1 MKSIFRPTN
10 GTAEQL
16 TTSFRAVVEDVD
28 ADISTADVVEAAE
41 DAALRTAS
49 AATSI
54 TKIAEITTAVLSES
68 ADGVAVVAEET
79 EEVTADAANRFAVDE
94 DLHKMRVAVAT
105 G

>member
-54 TKIAEITTAVLSES
+54 TKIAATAVLSES